1 MTKRPED
8 STEITSVR
16 TTESP
21 AAIFE
26 PARKQYRGSGIA
38 GSPESAASLATV
50 VDLVRRITR
59 ADTAGIATVSPAGDT
74 MTWSAAS
81 GFAEGVRPSFHLSA
95 ELARRTIAGSEVVI
109 LENEPDEIPAGES
122 SMLGGE
128 GVRDVALVPLS
139 ARGETLGILGVGY
152 RAAHQFSADEKQT
165 IEDLARMT
173 ALALDNARLFETVV
187 TAKKIWEQTFDA
199 IPDGVIVHD
208 DQLRIA
214 RCNAE
219 AAAMM
224 GFDHPA
230 EVIGETCAKVFARLF
245 GERAAAYYMR
255 QSAATG
261 AASSFE
267 LQAEGGRRYL
277 VAIAPIKSLESGVLS
292 PESSESDDSDARIS
306 DSRLQTPD
314 SRLQTSSWSVITWS
328 DVTELAEIQEQ
339 LARSRRLATVGQLA
353 AGVAHEINNP
363 LAAITTCA
371 ESCLRD
377 IRNAPGAAIIAAERD
392 WYFYLEEIVRQ
403 SLRCKAITRGL
414 LDLTRQRR
422 ARSEMCALN
431 SAVERCF
438 RSFDGRG
445 RETSAN
451 FTLNLDAEVGEVA
464 TDEAMV
470 RQILDNLLS
479 NALDVVGARDEITI
493 STGVDGERVFVEVAD
508 SGSGIPADVLARI
521 FDPFFTTKDPG
532 KGSGLG
538 LAIST
543 TLADAVGGA
552 LTVESKPGA
561 GSRFRLWLPR
571 RAPEK
576 G

>member
-1 MTKRPED
+1 M
-8 STEITSVR
+8 
-16 TTESP
+16 
-21 AAIFE
+21 
-26 PARKQYRGSGIA
+26 
-38 GSPESAASLATV
+38 
-50 VDLVRRITR
+50 
-59 ADTAGIATVSPAGDT
+59 
-74 MTWSAAS
+74 
-81 GFAEGVRPSFHLSA
+81 
-95 ELARRTIAGSEVVI
+95 
-109 LENEPDEIPAGES
+109 
-122 SMLGGE
+122 
-128 GVRDVALVPLS
+128 
-139 ARGETLGILGVGY
+139 
-152 RAAHQFSADEKQT
+152 
-165 IEDLARMT
+165 
-173 ALALDNARLFETVV
+173 
-187 TAKKIWEQTFDA
+187 
-199 IPDGVIVHD
+199 
-208 DQLRIA
+208 
-214 RCNAE
+214 
-219 AAAMM
+219 
-224 GFDHPA
+224 
-230 EVIGETCAKVFARLF
+230 
-245 GERAAAYYMR
+245 
-255 QSAATG
+255 
-261 AASSFE
+261 
-267 LQAEGGRRYL
+267 
-277 VAIAPIKSLESGVLS
+277 
-292 PESSESDDSDARIS
+292 
-306 DSRLQTPD
+306 
-314 SRLQTSSWSVITWS
+314 
-328 DVTELAEIQEQ
+328 
-339 LARSRRLATVGQLA
+339 
-353 AGVAHEINNP
+353 
-363 LAAITTCA
+363 
-371 ESCLRD
+371 
-377 IRNAPGAAIIAAERD
+377 
-392 WYFYLEEIVRQ
+392 RQ

>member
-1 MTKRPED
+1 MTKRPQD
-8 STEITSVR
+8 STEITGVR

-26 PARKQYRGSGIA
+26 PARKQYRGGGIA

-81 GFAEGVRPSFHLSA
+81 GFAEGFRPSFHLSA
-95 ELARRTIAGSEVVI
+95 ELARRIIAGSEVVI
-109 LENEPDEIPAGES
+109 LENVPDEIPAGES
-122 SMLGGE
+122 LMLGGE
-128 GVRDVALVPLS
+128 GVRDVALAPLS

-165 IEDLARMT
+165 IEDLAQMA

-230 EVIGETCAKVFARLF
+230 EVIGETCAKVFGRLF

-255 QSAATG
+255 HSAATG

-277 VAIAPIKSLESGVLS
+277 VAIAPIRSLESGVLS

-306 DSRLQTPD
+306 DSRL
-314 SRLQTSSWSVITWS
+314 
-328 DVTELAEIQEQ
+328 
-339 LARSRRLATVGQLA
+339 
-353 AGVAHEINNP
+353 
-363 LAAITTCA
+363 
-371 ESCLRD
+371 
-377 IRNAPGAAIIAAERD
+377 
-392 WYFYLEEIVRQ
+392 
-403 SLRCKAITRGL
+403 
-414 LDLTRQRR
+414 
-422 ARSEMCALN
+422 
-431 SAVERCF
+431 
-438 RSFDGRG
+438 
-445 RETSAN
+445 
-451 FTLNLDAEVGEVA
+451 
-464 TDEAMV
+464 
-470 RQILDNLLS
+470 
-479 NALDVVGARDEITI
+479 
-493 STGVDGERVFVEVAD
+493 
-508 SGSGIPADVLARI
+508 
-521 FDPFFTTKDPG
+521 
-532 KGSGLG
+532 
-538 LAIST
+538 
-543 TLADAVGGA
+543 
-552 LTVESKPGA
+552 
-561 GSRFRLWLPR
+561 
-571 RAPEK
+571 
-576 G
+576 

>member
-26 PARKQYRGSGIA
+26 PARKQYRGGGIA

-109 LENEPDEIPAGES
+109 LENVPDEIPAGES

-314 SRLQTSSWSVITWS
+314 SRLLRGASSRGAMSRNSRRYRNNSRAHGDSPPSGNSRRESRTRLTI
-328 DVTELAEIQEQ
+328 
-339 LARSRRLATVGQLA
+339 RSRRL
-353 AGVAHEINNP
+353 
-363 LAAITTCA
+363 
-371 ESCLRD
+371 
-377 IRNAPGAAIIAAERD
+377 
-392 WYFYLEEIVRQ
+392 
-403 SLRCKAITRGL
+403 
-414 LDLTRQRR
+414 RR
-422 ARSEMCALN
+422 ARSLASVTSETRR
-431 SAVERCF
+431 ER
-438 RSFDGRG
+438 RLSPQNAIGI
-445 RETSAN
+445 
-451 FTLNLDAEVGEVA
+451 FTLKRLCDSRYA
-464 TDEAMV
+464 
-470 RQILDNLLS
+470 
-479 NALDVVGARDEITI
+479 ARR
-493 STGVDGERVFVEVAD
+493 SRAA
-508 SGSGIPADVLARI
+508 S
-521 FDPFFTTKDPG
+521 
-532 KGSGLG
+532 
-538 LAIST
+538 
-543 TLADAVGGA
+543 
-552 LTVESKPGA
+552 LT
-561 GSRFRLWLPR
+561 
-571 RAPEK
+571 
-576 G
+576 

>member
-1 MTKRPED
+1 MTKRPEG
-8 STEITSVR
+8 STKTTGVR
-16 TTESP
+16 ATESP

-26 PARKQYRGSGIA
+26 SARKQGGGDGGA
-38 GSPESAASLATV
+38 GSPESAASLTTV

-59 ADTAGIATVSPAGDT
+59 ADAAGIATVSPAGDT

-81 GFAEGVRPSFHLSA
+81 GFAEGFRPSFHLSA
-95 ELARRTIAGSEVVI
+95 ELARRIIAGGGVI
-109 LENEPDEIPAGES
+109 VLENVRDEIPAGES

-128 GVRDVALVPLS
+128 GVRDVALAPLD

-152 RAAHQFSADEKQT
+152 RTAHQFSADEKQT
-165 IEDLARMT
+165 IEDLARMA

-187 TAKKIWEQTFDA
+187 TAKKVWEQTFDA

-255 QSAATG
+255 QSTATG

-277 VAIAPIKSLESGVLS
+277 VAVAPIKGLGLGVVS
-292 PESSESDDSDARIS
+292 PESLEPNASAAHISTARNSGSQIS
-306 DSRLQTPD
+306 DFQPPASGLRPP
-314 SRLQTSSWSVITWS
+314 SWSVITWS

-339 LARSRRLATVGQLA
+339 LARARRLATVGQLA

-377 IRNAPGAAIIAAERD
+377 IRNAPEAAIIAEGRD

-422 ARSEMCALN
+422 ALSEMCDLN

-438 RSFDGRG
+438 RLFEGRG
-445 RETSAN
+445 RETSAT
-451 FTLNLDAEVGEVA
+451 FTLNLGD
-464 TDEAMV
+464 
-470 RQILDNLLS
+470 
-479 NALDVVGARDEITI
+479 
-493 STGVDGERVFVEVAD
+493 GV
-508 SGSGIPADVLARI
+508 
-521 FDPFFTTKDPG
+521 
-532 KGSGLG
+532 
-538 LAIST
+538 
-543 TLADAVGGA
+543 
-552 LTVESKPGA
+552 
-561 GSRFRLWLPR
+561 
-571 RAPEK
+571 
-576 G
+576 